1 MLNQESRNEIKFS
14 GQGNGLSKY
23 VDQIDWLTKDFPSKI
38 S

>member
-1 MLNQESRNEIKFS
+1 MLNQESRNERKFS